1 MRKSSQA
8 PSRERVFERLAAQRR
23 TRFVAEPAFH
33 DEDKI
38 RHFRDDNGTSTF
50 VNHAAKK
57 RFSSTLFCRDSIAFF
72 KNNPNEAKGK
82 GFPPVSFIGMICGVD
97 MLAGKLFTSF
107 LI

>member
-1 MRKSSQA
+1 MRKNSQV

-38 RHFRDDNGTSTF
+38 KHFRDDNGTSTF
-50 VNHAAKK
+50 VNHATKK
-57 RFSSTLFCRDSIAFF
+57 DFRQRCFAGIRSLLSKTIRTKPI
-72 KNNPNEAKGK
+72 GK
-82 GFPPVSFIGMICGVD
+82 GFPPVSFIGMIYGVD